1 MRLLQLSI
9 VLMMMLPQVAR
20 AQFMHEVYDDTTAGY
35 AIGVFGRYQMASNAI
50 SASMLNAIYTGSE
63 LTRDMRDGSSARL
76 GESNRLGL
84 DGDYGLFVRHLPD
97 SVTGLGW
104 FIRIADRYHAH
115 ANLSR
120 DLLDLAMFGNAQF
133 AGQTAELSDLSFSYL
148 QYKQYEVGILKN
160 WHRAKTRWSFGFGLS
175 LLTGNQSVVADI
187 PDGTLYTHPDG
198 EYLDAE
204 VHGTL
209 RTSSIASTQFFA
221 ANGWGFS
228 ASAHVGMQGKRFG
241 WMLQLDDLGL
251 ISWGQ
256 RLRHHDIDTVA
267 RFEGPDIDLFATNPF
282 ASVNFDTIAARVV
295 TSRDGDRFVTAI
307 PGSVRLEGFYGLNE
321 KGWKLYLG
329 IHHRFARGYFPLV
342 YLGTRAPLPKQF
354 FIDGRFAWGGFGSW
368 NIGLGLGKKFGRHVA
383 VRLGSYN
390 LEGYLMPGIATGQS
404 AYVGVTGYF

>member
-1 MRLLQLSI
+1 LRLLRLCI
-9 VLMMMLPQVAR
+9 VLMMFPQMVR

-35 AIGVFGRYQMASNAI
+35 VVGVFGRYQMASNAI

-97 SVTGLGW
+97 SVKGVGW

-133 AGQTAELSDLSFSYL
+133 AGRTAELGNLSFNYL
-148 QYKQYEVGILKN
+148 QYKQYEFGILKN
-160 WHRAKTRWSFGFGLS
+160 WKRPSAEWFFGMGLS
-175 LLTGNQSVVADI
+175 LLTGNQSAVADI

-198 EYLDAE
+198 EYLDVE
-204 VHGTL
+204 VHGVL

-228 ASAHVGMQGKRFG
+228 ASAHLGMRGKRFG
-241 WMLQLDDLGL
+241 WMLQLDDLGM
-251 ISWGQ
+251 ISWSE
-256 RLRHHDIDTVA
+256 RLRQHDIDTLA

-282 ASVNFDTIAARVV
+282 ASVNFDTIASRVV
-295 TSRDGDRFVTAI
+295 TSRDGERFSTVI
-307 PGSVRLEGFYGLNE
+307 PGSIRVEAYYALNE
-321 KGWKLYLG
+321 KQWKLYAG
-329 IHHRFARGYFPLV
+329 VQHRFAEGYFPLV
-342 YLGTRAPLPKQF
+342 YLGTSAPLPKQF

-368 NIGLGLGKKFGRHVA
+368 NIGLELRKKFGKYVA

-404 AYVGVTGYF
+404 AYFGLTGYF